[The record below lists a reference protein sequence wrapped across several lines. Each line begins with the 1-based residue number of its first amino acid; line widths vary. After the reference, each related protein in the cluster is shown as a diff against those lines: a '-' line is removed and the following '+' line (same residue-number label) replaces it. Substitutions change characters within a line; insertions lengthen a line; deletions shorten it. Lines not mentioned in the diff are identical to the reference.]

1 MTLLEIA
8 TRAVCQEIGL
18 HPDRWENFAH
28 LSQAAFDAIAAHL
41 PEDVRTLFVG
51 ADPHAVE
58 AGAVLC
64 APTLARRLE
73 GLD

>member
-1 MTLLEIA
+1 MTMTLLEIA

-41 PEDVRTLFVG
+41 PEEVRTLFVG
-51 ADPHAVE
+51 GDPRAAE
-58 AGAVLC
+58 AATLGC
-64 APTLARRLE
+64 ALARHPDPVE
-73 GLD
+73 

>member
-41 PEDVRTLFVG
+41 PEDVRALFVG
-51 ADPHAVE
+51 EEPRSV
-58 AGAVLC
+58 AGAAVVR
-64 APTLARRLE
+64 ASTITMPPE
-73 GLD
+73 HGE